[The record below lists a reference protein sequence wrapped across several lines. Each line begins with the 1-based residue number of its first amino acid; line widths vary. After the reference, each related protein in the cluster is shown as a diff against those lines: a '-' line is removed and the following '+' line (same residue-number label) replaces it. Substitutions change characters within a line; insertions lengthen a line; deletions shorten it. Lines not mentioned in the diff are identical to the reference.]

1 MIAIDPGAYMQSH
14 RKAILCLSYDTN
26 MLQVRQMLL
35 EHFGYT
41 VFPSNSVEH
50 AKSVAECKCPD
61 MLLMNHT
68 HPEMDLEEVAAAVKS
83 ACPGVIAVVL
93 SPYYYGAHNTA
104 GRAVDRFVVKD
115 DGPDALI
122 SQIEQLFGGAG
133 AKQRRTGSFCVG
145 QLRAGAGDK
154 TWMRRAG
161 NPPVLP

>member
-1 MIAIDPGAYMQSH
+1 MHNLEFAPEEIVKMIAIDPGAYMQSH

-35 EHFGYT
+35 EHFGYQ

-61 MLLMNHT
+61 MLLMDHT
-68 HPEMDLEEVAAAVKS
+68 HPEMDLEEVAETVKR

-93 SPYYYGAHNTA
+93 SPYYYGPHNTA

-122 SQIEQLFGGAG
+122 SQIEQLFGERE
-133 AKQRRTGSFCVG
+133 QGSSG
-145 QLRAGAGDK
+145 Q
-154 TWMRRAG
+154 T
-161 NPPVLP
+161 LPM